1 MPSWLLSLAMHVA
14 LLLGLAAYHVEP
26 IRDALTKLVIES
38 GPSEDSA
45 EMDSFDV
52 VNETVSSELDEQ
64 TEMVAQ
70 TIPEQTQFTEVQ
82 VEVPV
87 ANLAIGPM
95 PDVAIDSLTSQL
107 VPSNVLAAT
116 SNQLT
121 QGLTSRSKS
130 NKRELLEKFV
140 EAMIPKKLWPWDS
153 TG

>member
-1 MPSWLLSLAMHVA
+1 
-14 LLLGLAAYHVEP
+14 
-26 IRDALTKLVIES
+26 
-38 GPSEDSA
+38 
-45 EMDSFDV
+45 
-52 VNETVSSELDEQ
+52 
-64 TEMVAQ
+64 
-70 TIPEQTQFTEVQ
+70 
-82 VEVPV
+82 
-87 ANLAIGPM
+87 M